1 MRYEY
6 IQLCP
11 APFFQ
16 FLPWQLRLSKAIPL
30 EATVEGGARECLI
43 KVHDIYK
50 SKVGS
55 ETFKNS
61 VEERKKVKFGI
72 LFAYEIE
79 K

>member
-1 MRYEY
+1 MKYEY

-11 APFFQ
+11 EPFFQ
-16 FLPWQLRLSKAIPL
+16 FLPWKLRLSQAIPL
-30 EATVEGGARECLI
+30 ESTVEGGARECLI
-43 KVHDIYK
+43 KVKDIYK
-50 SKVGS
+50 GKIGS